1 MATVDP
7 VEAKVQTLKEAF
19 IIKKNKFLSFY
30 MILDDFDFSLK
41 DYFFLNEKPTK
52 NIDEEILNNSIIF
65 CSNRISRIMRK
76 LRKQQICH
84 NNIAPENIIFSKHE
98 KGLKLMVRNFEKC
111 IICKTG
117 TFKN

>member
-1 MATVDP
+1 
-7 VEAKVQTLKEAF
+7 
-19 IIKKNKFLSFY
+19 

-76 LRKQQICH
+76 LHKQQICH

-117 TFKN
+117 TFKNQKIKISKNMENLKYKPLEI